1 MGYYGFY
8 LLASIANIVEL
19 QCKKLI
25 IIWIYFNEMP
35 DKL

>member
-8 LLASIANIVEL
+8 LLASIAKIIEL

-25 IIWIYFNEMP
+25 IIWIYLNEMP

>member
-8 LLASIANIVEL
+8 LLASIANIAEL
-19 QCKKLI
+19 QYKKLI